1 MKKTIRILSLT
12 LALVLTLTAL
22 ALPTMAAAGSYS
34 DNGNY
39 DDAYYDEEPGYYYD
53 DTDDDQVAAVFFW
66 ILLILMGNLVP
77 IGLIAVGLILP
88 NIKKLGR
95 PKYWYALAV
104 SGGVWLVIALFIIL
118 MLIII

>member
-1 MKKTIRILSLT
+1 MKKTIRILSLA

-39 DDAYYDEEPGYYYD
+39 EDAYYD
-53 DTDDDQVAAVFFW
+53 DTNDDQVAAVFFW
-66 ILLILMGNLVP
+66 ILLILMGNLVT

-88 NIKKLGR
+88 NVKKLGR